1 MAEKLP
7 KLVLITEAIRR
18 DIQAPIK
25 NFKRF
30 EVIHFYLNAPYGDMS
45 EGDLKGCRKVEI
57 NDLLSEITAEQPDI
71 IQGVEPFGS
80 RLGLKLSR
88 ISQIAQKRTKAK
100 LVCPV
105 FENRP
110 IKKRF
115 SAIQRI
121 VLRLFCPG
129 FFRSCDMIF
138 ALNSGAVKNV
148 KYYAPSA
155 KIVTGLPW
163 GIWGVDTQMFRPMG
177 KKTKNQIVF
186 VGRWVKEK
194 GIMFLLEAFR
204 GAKNKIPS
212 LTLNLI
218 GQGPLEEAMRKYVK
232 DNLISSVN
240 FIGFAKN
247 DALTRYFARAEL
259 SVYPSIK
266 TERWEEQVG
275 TVNLQSLA
283 CGTPVLTTYSGA
295 IPEYIKEGEGAILV
309 SERSAKELEEA
320 IVHFF
325 KDEIFREKLT
335 KSAREYAKK
344 YDIKKEIE
352 EAEKYLE
359 EILSE
364 N

>member
-1 MAEKLP
+1 MAAKLP
-7 KLVLITEAIRR
+7 KLIFITESIRR
-18 DIQAPIK
+18 DIQAPLQ

-30 EVIHFYLNAPYGDMS
+30 EIVHFYLNAPYGDMS
-45 EGDLKGCRKVEI
+45 ESDLRGCRKVEI
-57 NDLLSEITAEQPDI
+57 GSLLSEIVAEQPDI

-80 RLGLKLSR
+80 RLGLRLSR
-88 ISQIAQKRTKAK
+88 ISQIAKKRTKAK

-110 IKKRF
+110 IKERF
-115 SAIQRI
+115 STLQRI

-138 ALNSGAVKNV
+138 ALNSGAVRNI
-148 KYYAPSA
+148 KYYARSA
-155 KIVTGLPW
+155 KIITGLPW
-163 GIWGVDTQMFRPMG
+163 GIWGVDTKTFRPMG

-186 VGRWVKEK
+186 IGRWVKEK

-218 GQGPLEEAMRKYVK
+218 GQGPLEEAMRNYVK
-232 DNLISSVN
+232 DNIISSVN
-240 FIGFAKN
+240 FIGFAKS

-259 SVYPSIK
+259 SVYPSIT

-275 TVNLQSLA
+275 TVNLQSLS
-283 CGTPVLTTYSGA
+283 CSTPVLTTKSGA

-309 SERSAKELEEA
+309 RERSARELEEA

-325 KDEIFREKLT
+325 QDEVFREKLT
-335 KSAREYAKK
+335 KSAREYAMK
-344 YDIKKEIE
+344 YDIKKEIK